1 MNFQKSK
8 VSKSK
13 KIKEKYMKTGEKL
26 RDWIFN
32 QNTRRVGQIAEDIIQ
47 KLFNLEKGH
56 NQFHD
61 LYDPNSNSRIEVK
74 SSIVQ
79 EKHKN
84 SSQLETVIK
93 ELQSQTFTPKNRYIP
108 FNDWQSY
115 QFDCNIQQIKRDQFE
130 VLYYVLFFYDK
141 TLIFKM
147 NSIDISTD
155 DKIFYSNK
163 QHKGNE
169 GEGQFHINEKTL
181 AYHYEKYL
189 ERLLEY
195 SEIVSLFP
203 DSQ

>member
-1 MNFQKSK
+1 M
-8 VSKSK
+8 
-13 KIKEKYMKTGEKL
+13 KIGEKL
-26 RDWIFN
+26 RDWILN

-56 NQFHD
+56 NQYHD

-84 SSQLETVIK
+84 SSQLENVIK
-93 ELQSQTFTPKNRYIP
+93 KLQSQTFTPKNRYIS
-108 FNDWQSY
+108 FNDWQSC

-141 TLIFKM
+141 ILIFRI
-147 NSIDISTD
+147 NSVDIGTD
-155 DKIFYSNK
+155 DKIFYSNI
-163 QHKGNE
+163 QHLGNE

-203 DSQ
+203 DNQ